1 MELSPAYL
9 KWREDTIQQGVQQGV
24 QQTKRMTIETLL
36 RTRFGSLDEE
46 LLGII
51 DRLMELSLEEFVPI
65 CMQASREEL
74 LAQFSPEN

>member
-1 MELSPAYL
+1 MELTPAYL
-9 KWREDTIQQGVQQGV
+9 KWREDTVQEGVQQGI
-24 QQTKRMTIETLL
+24 QQTKRVTIEMLL

-46 LLGII
+46 LVGMI
-51 DRLMELSLEEFVPI
+51 DSMMELALEELIPI